1 MSLLRCRVLCECAAP
16 PYASARVNNSS
27 TLLALNFCRPLKST
41 GAGAKLNIS
50 RGSALRFS
58 SNESNEIGGD
68 GLVSNG
74 NIGFDGEG
82 ETLFSGCVVD
92 GLNPVC
98 FLAAAPCLVVPF
110 SPQSPPP

>member
-1 MSLLRCRVLCECAAP
+1 MLKRVGINQLLVSGLGRGAV
-16 PYASARVNNSS
+16 
-27 TLLALNFCRPLKST
+27 KT